1 MIILRF
7 KYKLFRPLAF
17 SKDMHSNKPLSRPLP
32 ISKDVHSNKPF
43 RPLSLSEDMH
53 SNKPLSRPL
62 SISKDVHSNKPL
74 SRPLAFSIIELL
86 LVLTIV
92 SIFLGAV
99 FIGYR
104 TINATTHE
112 QEYSYKARSFVLG
125 LKDYY
130 DVLGAYP
137 QVSCTDGN
145 SWSSLNGA
153 QGTCD
158 WNSHPP
164 SSPANCCALLH
175 FIGPWATTW
184 SYISSATSFGI
195 ITQNIPN
202 EYVRA
207 VANKFNSLGLLCT
220 ISNANGDYSYLS
232 CTANNVPTTLTS
244 LNQ

>member
-1 MIILRF
+1 M
-7 KYKLFRPLAF
+7 KSYKLGVKSLARPL
-17 SKDMHSNKPLSRPLP
+17 SPSDYMHLNKPLARPLSGSTKMR
-32 ISKDVHSNKPF
+32 INKPF
-43 RPLSLSEDMH
+43 RPLWLSKEMH
-53 SNKPLSRPL
+53 PNKPLA
-62 SISKDVHSNKPL
+62 
-74 SRPLAFSIIELL
+74 RPLAFSIIELL

-104 TINATTHE
+104 TIHATTNE
-112 QEYSYKARSFVLG
+112 QNYAYKARTFVLG

-137 QVSCTDGN
+137 QISCTDGN

-153 QGTCD
+153 QGTSMPQTTCD

-164 SSPANCCALLH
+164 SNPANCCALLH

-184 SYISSATSFGI
+184 SYLSTSTSFAI
-195 ITQNIPN
+195 VTSQIPN
-202 EYVRA
+202 EYVQA
-207 VANKFNSLGLLCT
+207 VSNAFNSLGLLCT
-220 ISNANGDYSYLS
+220 VSTTNQSQPYAYLS
-232 CTANNVPTTLTS
+232 CTVNNVPTTLTA

>member
-1 MIILRF
+1 
-7 KYKLFRPLAF
+7 
-17 SKDMHSNKPLSRPLP
+17 MHPNKPLARPLG
-32 ISKDVHSNKPF
+32 SLKDVHTNKPF
-43 RPLSLSEDMH
+43 G
-53 SNKPLSRPL
+53 
-62 SISKDVHSNKPL
+62 
-74 SRPLAFSIIELL
+74 PLAFSIIELL

-112 QEYSYKARSFVLG
+112 QNYSYKARTFVLG

-137 QVSCTDGN
+137 QISCTDGN
-145 SWSSLNGA
+145 SWYSLNGA

-164 SSPANCCALLH
+164 SNPANCCALLH

-184 SYISSATSFGI
+184 SYLSTSTSFTI
-195 ITQNIPN
+195 VTSQIPN
-202 EYVRA
+202 EYIQA
-207 VANKFNSLGLLCT
+207 VSNAFNSLGLLCT
-220 ISNANGDYSYLS
+220 ISSATASDYSYLS
-232 CTANNVPTTLTS
+232 CTANNVPTTLTA

>member
-1 MIILRF
+1 M
-7 KYKLFRPLAF
+7 KSYKLGVKSLARPL
-17 SKDMHSNKPLSRPLP
+17 SGSTKMHP
-32 ISKDVHSNKPF
+32 NKPF
-43 RPLSLSEDMH
+43 RPLLLSKDMH
-53 SNKPLSRPL
+53 LNKPLARPL
-62 SISKDVHSNKPL
+62 SGSDYMHLNKPL
-74 SRPLAFSIIELL
+74 ARPLAFSIIELL

-104 TINATTHE
+104 TIHATTNE
-112 QEYSYKARSFVLG
+112 QNYAYKARTFVLG

-137 QVSCTDGN
+137 QISCTDGN

-153 QGTCD
+153 QGASMPQTTCD

-164 SSPANCCALLH
+164 SNPANCCALLH

-184 SYISSATSFGI
+184 SYLSTSTSFTI
-195 ITQNIPN
+195 VTSQIPN
-202 EYVRA
+202 EYVQA
-207 VANKFNSLGLLCT
+207 VSNAFNSLGLLCT
-220 ISNANGDYSYLS
+220 VSTTNQSQPYAYLI
-232 CTANNVPTTLTS
+232 CTVNNVPTTLTA

>member
-1 MIILRF
+1 M
-7 KYKLFRPLAF
+7 PLLL
-17 SKDMHSNKPLSRPLP
+17 SKDIHPNKPLARS
-32 ISKDVHSNKPF
+32 
-43 RPLSLSEDMH
+43 
-53 SNKPLSRPL
+53 
-62 SISKDVHSNKPL
+62 
-74 SRPLAFSIIELL
+74 LAFSIIELL

-104 TINATTHE
+104 TIHATTNE
-112 QEYSYKARSFVLG
+112 QNYAYKARTFVLG

-145 SWSSLNGA
+145 SWFSLNGA

-164 SSPANCCALLH
+164 SNPANCCALLH
-175 FIGPWATTW
+175 FIGPWAITW
-184 SYISSATSFGI
+184 SYFSTSTSFTI
-195 ITQNIPN
+195 VTSQIPN
-202 EYVRA
+202 EYVQA
-207 VANKFNSLGLLCT
+207 VSNAFNSLGLLCT
-220 ISNANGDYSYLS
+220 VSSTGGDYSYLS
-232 CTANNVPTTLTS
+232 CTVNNVPTTLTA

>member
-1 MIILRF
+1 M
-7 KYKLFRPLAF
+7 KSYKLGVKSLARPLDG
-17 SKDMHSNKPLSRPLP
+17 STKMR
-32 ISKDVHSNKPF
+32 INKPF
-43 RPLSLSEDMH
+43 RPLWLSKDMH
-53 SNKPLSRPL
+53 PNKPLARPL
-62 SISKDVHSNKPL
+62 SPSDYMHLNKPL
-74 SRPLAFSIIELL
+74 ARPLAFSIIELL

-104 TINATTHE
+104 TIHATTNE
-112 QEYSYKARSFVLG
+112 QNYAYKARTFVLG

-137 QVSCTDGN
+137 QISCTDGN

-164 SSPANCCALLH
+164 SNPANCCALLH

-184 SYISSATSFGI
+184 SYLSTSTSFTI
-195 ITQNIPN
+195 VTSQIPN
-202 EYVRA
+202 EYVQA
-207 VANKFNSLGLLCT
+207 VSNAFNSLGLLCT
-220 ISNANGDYSYLS
+220 VSSTGGDYSYLS
-232 CTANNVPTTLTS
+232 CTVNNVPTTLTA

>member
-1 MIILRF
+1 M
-7 KYKLFRPLAF
+7 KSYKLRVKSLGMPLLL
-17 SKDMHSNKPLSRPLP
+17 SKDMHHNKPIARS
-32 ISKDVHSNKPF
+32 
-43 RPLSLSEDMH
+43 
-53 SNKPLSRPL
+53 
-62 SISKDVHSNKPL
+62 
-74 SRPLAFSIIELL
+74 LAFSIIELL

-104 TINATTHE
+104 TIHATTNE
-112 QEYSYKARSFVLG
+112 QNYAYKARTFVLG

-145 SWSSLNGA
+145 SWSSLNSA

-164 SSPANCCALLH
+164 SNPANCCALLH

-184 SYISSATSFGI
+184 SYLSTSNSFAI
-195 ITQNIPN
+195 VTSQIPN
-202 EYVRA
+202 EYVQA
-207 VANKFNSLGLLCT
+207 VSNAFNSLGLLCT
-220 ISNANGDYSYLS
+220 VSSTGGDYSYLS
-232 CTANNVPTTLTS
+232 CTVNNIPTTLTA

>member
-1 MIILRF
+1 M
-7 KYKLFRPLAF
+7 KSYKLGVKSLARPLSPSDYMHPNKPLSKPLLL
-17 SKDMHSNKPLSRPLP
+17 SKDMHP
-32 ISKDVHSNKPF
+32 
-43 RPLSLSEDMH
+43 
-53 SNKPLSRPL
+53 
-62 SISKDVHSNKPL
+62 NKPL

-104 TINATTHE
+104 TIHATTNE
-112 QEYSYKARSFVLG
+112 QNYAYKARTFVLG

-145 SWSSLNGA
+145 SWFSLNGA

-164 SSPANCCALLH
+164 SNPANCCALLH
-175 FIGPWATTW
+175 FIGPWAITW
-184 SYISSATSFGI
+184 SYFSTSTSFTI
-195 ITQNIPN
+195 VTSQIPN
-202 EYVRA
+202 EYVQA
-207 VANKFNSLGLLCT
+207 VSNAFNSLGLLCT
-220 ISNANGDYSYLS
+220 VSSTGGDYSYLS
-232 CTANNVPTTLTS
+232 CTVNNVPTTLTA

>member
-1 MIILRF
+1 M
-7 KYKLFRPLAF
+7 KSYKTGVKPLARPLC
-17 SKDMHSNKPLSRPLP
+17 SLKDTHP
-32 ISKDVHSNKPF
+32 NKPF
-43 RPLSLSEDMH
+43 RL
-53 SNKPLSRPL
+53 
-62 SISKDVHSNKPL
+62 
-74 SRPLAFSIIELL
+74 LAFSIIELL

-104 TINATTHE
+104 TIHATTNE
-112 QEYSYKARSFVLG
+112 QEYAYKARTFTLG

-137 QVSCTDGN
+137 QITCTDAS

-164 SSPANCCALLH
+164 SNPANCCALLH
-175 FIGPWATTW
+175 FIGPWAITW
-184 SYISSATSFGI
+184 SYLSTSTSFTI
-195 ITQNIPN
+195 VTSQIPN
-202 EYVRA
+202 AYIQA
-207 VANKFNSLGLLCT
+207 VSNAFNSLGLVCT
-220 ISNANGDYSYLS
+220 TETQPYSHLS
-232 CTANNVPTTLTS
+232 CTANNVPTTLTA

>member
-1 MIILRF
+1 M
-7 KYKLFRPLAF
+7 KSYKLRVKSLGMPLLL
-17 SKDMHSNKPLSRPLP
+17 SKDIHPNKPLARS
-32 ISKDVHSNKPF
+32 
-43 RPLSLSEDMH
+43 
-53 SNKPLSRPL
+53 
-62 SISKDVHSNKPL
+62 
-74 SRPLAFSIIELL
+74 LAFSIIELL

-104 TINATTHE
+104 TIHATTNE
-112 QEYSYKARSFVLG
+112 QNYAYKARTFVLG

-145 SWSSLNGA
+145 SWFSLNGA

-164 SSPANCCALLH
+164 SNPANCCALLH
-175 FIGPWATTW
+175 FIGPWAITW
-184 SYISSATSFGI
+184 SYFSTSTSFTI
-195 ITQNIPN
+195 VTSQIPN
-202 EYVRA
+202 EYVQA
-207 VANKFNSLGLLCT
+207 VSNAFNSLGLLCT
-220 ISNANGDYSYLS
+220 VSSTGGDYSYLS
-232 CTANNVPTTLTS
+232 CTVNNVPTTLTA